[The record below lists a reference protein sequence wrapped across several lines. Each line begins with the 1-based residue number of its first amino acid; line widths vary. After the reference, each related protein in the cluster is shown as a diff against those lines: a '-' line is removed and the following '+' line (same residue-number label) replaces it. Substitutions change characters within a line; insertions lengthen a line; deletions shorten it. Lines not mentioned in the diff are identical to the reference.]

1 MKVSKVYK
9 ANAESL
15 FDFLK
20 ASFKNDYER
29 NTNKLLR
36 SGDLKPGLKFTKT
49 FGAKNQNSVL
59 VEVEHM
65 TAPHHYSI
73 LLKSSRGSNVIEYL
87 IEAVTDGEIEVTYRE
102 EYINTGFFTKLNNLI
117 LGPLFRKKLEGRM
130 LAQLDQLIAYSNN
143 ERTNYVKP
151 NIP

>member
-1 MKVSKVYK
+1 MKVSKVYQ

-87 IEAVTDGEIEVTYRE
+87 IEPVTDSEIEVTYRE
-102 EYINTGFFTKLNNLI
+102 EYLNTGFFTKMNNLI

-130 LAQLDQLIAYSNN
+130 LAQMDQLIAYSNK
-143 ERTNYVKP
+143 ERTDYVKP
-151 NIP
+151 NIS